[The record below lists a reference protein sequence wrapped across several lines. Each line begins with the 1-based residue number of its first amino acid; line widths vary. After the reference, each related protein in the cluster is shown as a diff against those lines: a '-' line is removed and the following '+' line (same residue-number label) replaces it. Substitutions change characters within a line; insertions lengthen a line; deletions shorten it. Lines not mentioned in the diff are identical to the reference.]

1 MNLTQLAAVKNVTLT
16 KPQANLLVKLDSY
29 GVIVSDYAPD
39 TIQTQNP
46 VTGHTEELPALVSYL
61 VELVYRLTVSYETSP
76 TYQMTFN
83 GHKVAIGTFDRVKM
97 LVLSLNSKAYSNFI
111 D

>member
-1 MNLTQLAAVKNVTLT
+1 MNLTQLAAAKNVTLT

-29 GVIVSDYAPD
+29 GVVVSDQVPD
-39 TIQTQNP
+39 VIPTTNP
-46 VTGHTEELPALVSYL
+46 ISGHSEELPALVSCL
-61 VELVYRLTVSYETSP
+61 VRLVYKLTLSYEMSP
-76 TYQMTFN
+76 TYTMTFN
-83 GHKVAIGTFDRVKM
+83 GHKVAIGTFDRIKM

>member
-1 MNLTQLAAVKNVTLT
+1 MNLTQLAAAKNVKLT
-16 KPQANLLVKLDSY
+16 KPQANLLAKLDSY
-29 GVIVSDYAPD
+29 GVLVPENLPD
-39 TIQTQNP
+39 MISTFNP
-46 VTGHTEELPALVSYL
+46 VSGHREELPTLVAYL
-61 VELVYRLTVSYETSP
+61 VRIVYMLTMSYESSP
-76 TYQMTFN
+76 TYTMTFN